1 MSENENE
8 SQESLNNNLN
18 SNDSKTL
25 VIGSGVRMEGK
36 IEGAMVSDIAGTYNG
51 KIKSDSIN
59 VSQTGVFIGDITG
72 SDINISGK
80 VDGTINSDEQLNINE
95 SADIKGT
102 VEYTSL
108 RVSYGARVQG
118 RIQHKGVV
126 HSFNNVEEDV
136 RNNNLEED
144 VPNESNEDNI

>member
-102 VEYTSL
+102 IEYTSL
-108 RVSYGARVQG
+108 KVSYGARVQG

-126 HSFNNVEEDV
+126 HTFNNVEEETT
-136 RNNNLEED
+136 NLEEEE
-144 VPNESNEDNI
+144 PSESNEDNI

>member
-1 MSENENE
+1 MSEIENE
-8 SQESLNNNLN
+8 SQEIVNNDLN

-36 IEGAMVSDIAGTYNG
+36 IDGAMNSDIAGTFNG

-59 VSQTGVFIGDITG
+59 ISQTGVFVGDING

-80 VDGTINSDEQLNINE
+80 VDGTIDSDDQLNINQ
-95 SADIKGT
+95 SAEIKGT
-102 VEYTSL
+102 IEYTSL
-108 RVSYGARVQG
+108 KVSYGARIQG

-136 RNNNLEED
+136 TNNNLEED
-144 VPNESNEDNI
+144 APNESNEDNI

>member
-8 SQESLNNNLN
+8 SQETLNNNLN

-72 SDINISGK
+72 SDIKISGK

-108 RVSYGARVQG
+108 RVSYGARIQG

-126 HSFNNVEEDV
+126 HTFNNVEE
-136 RNNNLEED
+136 EI
-144 VPNESNEDNI
+144 PSESDEDNI

>member
-1 MSENENE
+1 MSETENE
-8 SQESLNNNLN
+8 SQEVVNSNLN

-36 IEGAMVSDIAGTYNG
+36 IDGAMNSDIAGSFNG
-51 KIKSDSIN
+51 KIKSDSVN

-72 SDINISGK
+72 NDVNISGK
-80 VDGTINSDEQLNINE
+80 VEGTIDSDEQLNINQ

-102 VEYTSL
+102 IEYTSL
-108 RVSYGARVQG
+108 KVSYGARVQG

-136 RNNNLEED
+136 
-144 VPNESNEDNI
+144 PSESNEDNL

>member
-1 MSENENE
+1 MSETENE
-8 SQESLNNNLN
+8 SQEIVNSDLN

-36 IEGAMVSDIAGTYNG
+36 IDGAMNSDIAGTFNG

-59 VSQTGVFIGDITG
+59 VSQTGIFNGDITG

-80 VDGTINSDEQLNINE
+80 VEGTIDSDEHLNINQ

-102 VEYTSL
+102 IEYTSL
-108 RVSYGARVQG
+108 KVSYGARVQG

-126 HSFNNVEEDV
+126 HTFNDVKEEAT
-136 RNNNLEED
+136 
-144 VPNESNEDNI
+144 NESNEDDI

>member
-1 MSENENE
+1 MSEIENE
-8 SQESLNNNLN
+8 SQEIVNNDLN

-36 IEGAMVSDIAGTYNG
+36 IDGAMNSDIAGTFNG

-59 VSQTGVFIGDITG
+59 ISQSGVFVGDING

-80 VDGTINSDEQLNINE
+80 VEGTIDSDEQLNINQ

-102 VEYTSL
+102 IEYTSL
-108 RVSYGARVQG
+108 KVSYGARIQG

-136 RNNNLEED
+136 TNNNLEAD
-144 VPNESNEDNI
+144 APNESNEDNI

>member
-8 SQESLNNNLN
+8 SQETLNNNLN

-108 RVSYGARVQG
+108 RVSYGARIQG

-126 HSFNNVEEDV
+126 HTFNNVEE
-136 RNNNLEED
+136 EA
-144 VPNESNEDNI
+144 PSESNEDNV

>member
-1 MSENENE
+1 MENE
-8 SQESLNNNLN
+8 SQETLNNDLN

-36 IEGAMVSDIAGTYNG
+36 VDGAMVSDIAGTYNG

-80 VDGTINSDEQLNINE
+80 VDGTINSDEQLNVNE

-102 VEYTSL
+102 IEYTSL
-108 RVSYGARVQG
+108 KVSYGARIQG

-136 RNNNLEED
+136 TNNNLEED
-144 VPNESNEDNI
+144 APNESNEDNI

>member
-1 MSENENE
+1 MSETENE
-8 SQESLNNNLN
+8 SQEIVNNDLN

-36 IEGAMVSDIAGTYNG
+36 IDGAINSDIAGTFNG

-59 VSQTGVFIGDITG
+59 VSQTGVFNGDITG

-80 VDGTINSDEQLNINE
+80 VEGTIDSDEQLNINQ

-102 VEYTSL
+102 IEYTPL
-108 RVSYGARVQG
+108 KLAMAQG
-118 RIQHKGVV
+118 FKGE
-126 HSFNNVEEDV
+126 FNIKG
-136 RNNNLEED
+136 L
-144 VPNESNEDNI
+144 SILLIT

>member
-126 HSFNNVEEDV
+126 HTFNNVEE
-136 RNNNLEED
+136 EI
-144 VPNESNEDNI
+144 PSESDEDNI

>member
-1 MSENENE
+1 MSEIENE
-8 SQESLNNNLN
+8 SQEIVNNDLN

-36 IEGAMVSDIAGTYNG
+36 IDGAMNSDIAGTFNG
-51 KIKSDSIN
+51 KIKSDTVN
-59 VSQTGVFIGDITG
+59 VSETGVFIGDITG

-80 VDGTINSDEQLNINE
+80 VDGTINSDEQLNIKE

-102 VEYTSL
+102 IEYTSL

-126 HSFNNVEEDV
+126 HSFNNVEEQV

>member
-1 MSENENE
+1 MSESENV
-8 SQESLNNNLN
+8 SQETLDNGLN

-36 IEGAMVSDIAGTYNG
+36 IDGAMVSDIAGNYNG
-51 KIKSDSIN
+51 KIKSDSVN

-80 VDGTINSDEQLNINE
+80 VDGTINSDEQLNIKE

-102 VEYTSL
+102 IEYTSL
-108 RVSYGARVQG
+108 KISYGAKVQG

-126 HSFNNVEEDV
+126 QTFNNVEEDA
-136 RNNNLEED
+136 
-144 VPNESNEDNI
+144 PNESNEDNF

>member
-1 MSENENE
+1 MSETENE
-8 SQESLNNNLN
+8 SQEIVNNDLN

-36 IEGAMVSDIAGTYNG
+36 IDGAINSDIAGTFNG

-59 VSQTGVFIGDITG
+59 VSQTGIFNGDITG

-80 VDGTINSDEQLNINE
+80 VEGTIDSDEHLNINQ

-102 VEYTSL
+102 IEYTSL
-108 RVSYGARVQG
+108 KVSYGARVQG

-136 RNNNLEED
+136 H
-144 VPNESNEDNI
+144 NESNEENI

>member
-126 HSFNNVEEDV
+126 HSFNNVEE
-136 RNNNLEED
+136 ET
-144 VPNESNEDNI
+144 PSESDEDNI

>member
-1 MSENENE
+1 MSETENE
-8 SQESLNNNLN
+8 SQEIVDNDLN

-36 IEGAMVSDIAGTYNG
+36 IDGAINSDIAGTFNG

-59 VSQTGVFIGDITG
+59 VSQTGVFNGDITG

-80 VDGTINSDEQLNINE
+80 VEGTIDSDEQLNINQ

-102 VEYTSL
+102 IEYTSL
-108 RVSYGARVQG
+108 KVSYGARVQG

-126 HSFNNVEEDV
+126 HSFNNVEEQV

-144 VPNESNEDNI
+144 VPNESNEDNT

>member
-1 MSENENE
+1 MSDNENE
-8 SQESLNNNLN
+8 SQETLNNDLN

-80 VDGTINSDEQLNINE
+80 VDGTINSDEQLNIHE

-108 RVSYGARVQG
+108 KVSYGARVQG

-126 HSFNNVEEDV
+126 HTFNNVEEETT
-136 RNNNLEED
+136 NLEEEE
-144 VPNESNEDNI
+144 PSERHEDNI

>member
-1 MSENENE
+1 MSETENE
-8 SQESLNNNLN
+8 SQEVVNSNLN

-36 IEGAMVSDIAGTYNG
+36 IDGAMNSDIAGTFNG
-51 KIKSDSIN
+51 KIKSDSVN
-59 VSQTGVFIGDITG
+59 VSQTGIFIGDITG
-72 SDINISGK
+72 SDVNISGK
-80 VDGTINSDEQLNINE
+80 VEGTIDSDEQLNINQ

-102 VEYTSL
+102 IEYTSL
-108 RVSYGARVQG
+108 KVSYGARVQG

-136 RNNNLEED
+136 
-144 VPNESNEDNI
+144 PSESNEDNL

>member
-1 MSENENE
+1 MSETENE
-8 SQESLNNNLN
+8 SQEIVNNDLN
-18 SNDSKTL
+18 SNDLKTL

-36 IEGAMVSDIAGTYNG
+36 IDGAMNSDIAGTFNG

-59 VSQTGVFIGDITG
+59 ISQSGVFIGDING

-80 VDGTINSDEQLNINE
+80 VEGTIDSDEQLNINQ

-102 VEYTSL
+102 IEYTSL
-108 RVSYGARVQG
+108 NVSYGAKVQG

-126 HSFNNVEEDV
+126 HTFNKA
-136 RNNNLEED
+136 EED
-144 VPNESNEDNI
+144 VPSEINEDDI

>member
-1 MSENENE
+1 MSETENE
-8 SQESLNNNLN
+8 SQETLNDDLN

-36 IEGAMVSDIAGTYNG
+36 IDGAMVSDIAGNYNG
-51 KIKSDSIN
+51 KIKSDTVN

-80 VDGTINSDEQLNINE
+80 VEGTIDSDEQLNINQ

-102 VEYTSL
+102 IEYTSL
-108 RVSYGARVQG
+108 KVSYGARVQG

-126 HSFNNVEEDV
+126 HTFNKVEE
-136 RNNNLEED
+136 EA
-144 VPNESNEDNI
+144 PSESNEDDI

>member
-1 MSENENE
+1 MSETENE
-8 SQESLNNNLN
+8 SQEIVNNDLN

-36 IEGAMVSDIAGTYNG
+36 IDGAMNSDIAGTF
-51 KIKSDSIN
+51 IN
-59 VSQTGVFIGDITG
+59 Q
-72 SDINISGK
+72 
-80 VDGTINSDEQLNINE
+80 

-102 VEYTSL
+102 IEYTSL
-108 RVSYGARVQG
+108 KVSYGARVQG

-126 HSFNNVEEDV
+126 HSFNNVEEQV

>member
-1 MSENENE
+1 MSETENE
-8 SQESLNNNLN
+8 SQEIVNNDLN

-36 IEGAMVSDIAGTYNG
+36 IDGAMVSDIAGNYNG
-51 KIKSDSIN
+51 KIKSESIN

-80 VDGTINSDEQLNINE
+80 VDGTINSDEQLNIKE

-102 VEYTSL
+102 IEYTSL
-108 RVSYGARVQG
+108 KVSYGARVQG

-126 HSFNNVEEDV
+126 HTFNNIEE
-136 RNNNLEED
+136 NPPSEN
-144 VPNESNEDNI
+144 NEDNI

>member
-1 MSENENE
+1 MSETENE
-8 SQESLNNNLN
+8 SQETLNNDLN

-25 VIGSGVRMEGK
+25 VIGSGVSMEGK
-36 IEGAMVSDIAGTYNG
+36 IDGANVSDIAGNYNG
-51 KIKSDSIN
+51 KIKSDTVN

-80 VDGTINSDEQLNINE
+80 VDGTINSDEQLNIKE

-102 VEYTSL
+102 IEYTSL

-126 HSFNNVEEDV
+126 HTFNNVEE
-136 RNNNLEED
+136 E
-144 VPNESNEDNI
+144 VPNENNEDNI

>member
-1 MSENENE
+1 MSETENE
-8 SQESLNNNLN
+8 SQEIVNSDLN

-36 IEGAMVSDIAGTYNG
+36 IDGAMNSDIAGTFNG

-59 VSQTGVFIGDITG
+59 ISQTGVFVGDING

-80 VDGTINSDEQLNINE
+80 VDGTIDSDDQLNINQ
-95 SADIKGT
+95 SAEIKGT
-102 VEYTSL
+102 IEYTSL
-108 RVSYGARVQG
+108 KVSYGARIQG

-136 RNNNLEED
+136 TNNNLEED
-144 VPNESNEDNI
+144 APNESNEDNI

>member
-1 MSENENE
+1 MSETENE
-8 SQESLNNNLN
+8 SQEIVNSDIN

-36 IEGAMVSDIAGTYNG
+36 IDGAINSDIAGTFNG

-59 VSQTGVFIGDITG
+59 ISQTGIFVGDING

-80 VDGTINSDEQLNINE
+80 VEGTIDSDEQLNINQ

-102 VEYTSL
+102 IEYTSL
-108 RVSYGARVQG
+108 KVSYGARVQG

-126 HSFNNVEEDV
+126 HSFSNVEEHIH
-136 RNNNLEED
+136 NNNLEVD
-144 VPNESNEDNI
+144 APNESNEDNI

>member
-1 MSENENE
+1 MSEMENE
-8 SQESLNNNLN
+8 SQETLNNDLN

-36 IEGAMVSDIAGTYNG
+36 VDGAMVSDIAGTYNG

-95 SADIKGT
+95 SADVKGT
-102 VEYTSL
+102 LEYTSL
-108 RVSYGARVQG
+108 KVSYGARIQG

-136 RNNNLEED
+136 TNNNLEED
-144 VPNESNEDNI
+144 APNESNEDNI

>member
-1 MSENENE
+1 MSETENE
-8 SQESLNNNLN
+8 SQETLNNDLN

-36 IEGAMVSDIAGTYNG
+36 IDGAMVSDIAGTYNG

-72 SDINISGK
+72 NDINISGK

-102 VEYTSL
+102 IEYTSL
-108 RVSYGARVQG
+108 KVSYGARVQG

-126 HSFNNVEEDV
+126 HTFNNSEE
-136 RNNNLEED
+136 EA
-144 VPNESNEDNI
+144 PSESNEDNI

>member
-1 MSENENE
+1 MSETENE
-8 SQESLNNNLN
+8 SQEIVNNDLN

-36 IEGAMVSDIAGTYNG
+36 IDGAMNSDIAGTFNG

-59 VSQTGVFIGDITG
+59 VSQTGIFIGDING

-80 VDGTINSDEQLNINE
+80 VEGTIDSDEQLNINQ

-102 VEYTSL
+102 IEYTSL
-108 RVSYGARVQG
+108 KVSYGARVQG

-136 RNNNLEED
+136 TNNNLEED
-144 VPNESNEDNI
+144 APNESNEDNI

>member
-1 MSENENE
+1 MSEMENE
-8 SQESLNNNLN
+8 SQETLNNDLN

-36 IEGAMVSDIAGTYNG
+36 IDGAMVSDIAGNYNG
-51 KIKSDSIN
+51 KIKSETVN
-59 VSQTGVFIGDITG
+59 VSQTGVFIGDING

-80 VDGTINSDEQLNINE
+80 VEGTIDSDEQLNINQ

-102 VEYTSL
+102 IEYTSL
-108 RVSYGARVQG
+108 KVSYGARVQG

-136 RNNNLEED
+136 TNNNLEED
-144 VPNESNEDNI
+144 APNESNEDNI

>member
-1 MSENENE
+1 MSEAENE
-8 SQESLNNNLN
+8 SQETLNNDLN

-36 IEGAMVSDIAGTYNG
+36 VDGAMISDIAGTYNG

-72 SDINISGK
+72 NDINISGK

-102 VEYTSL
+102 IEYTSL
-108 RVSYGARVQG
+108 KVSYGARVQG

-126 HSFNNVEEDV
+126 HTFNNSEE
-136 RNNNLEED
+136 EAPSEI
-144 VPNESNEDNI
+144 NEDNI